1 MPVTAEPVAASA
13 VMTWLPGSARPLPAA
28 GPQLAPLAEVQT
40 AAAVVPPDEP
50 NCAAAVNPPPLAV
63 SAVKLAP
70 GPGAVNGTGCQ
81 VLPPSS
87 ERSARG
93 WMPCAV
99 VCFPSA
105 TAWLPLTA
113 TCWITPAVA
122 PVGSGMLAAV
132 QRRPSALVH
141 TAGSLS

>member
-13 VMTWLPGSARPLPAA
+13 VMTWLPSSVRPLTDDRA
-28 GPQLAPLAEVQT
+28 QLVPLAEVQT

-50 NCAAAVNPPPLAV
+50 NCAAAVNPLPLAV

-99 VCFPSA
+99 VDRKS
-105 TAWLPLTA
+105 
-113 TCWITPAVA
+113 V
-122 PVGSGMLAAV
+122 V
-132 QRRPSALVH
+132 
-141 TAGSLS
+141 